1 MPPVKPMLAK
11 ATNELPVGADLLYE
25 PKWDGFR
32 CLVFRDG
39 EEIEL
44 FSRNQRPLG
53 RYFPELTDPLLQ
65 ELPERCVIDG
75 EVVIATP
82 AGLDFD
88 ALQQRIHPAES
99 RINRLAAETPAS
111 YVAFDILALGADDLR
126 GRTFEERRAILARE
140 LEGSKPPIH
149 LTPATDDPEVAG
161 DWFARFEGAGFDG
174 VMAKPAGGPYAEDK
188 RTQIKV
194 KHKRTVDCV
203 VAGYRMHKSG
213 DGVGSLLLGLH
224 DDAGVLHHVGVCT
237 SFSAARRAELLDEIA
252 PLRAN
257 ASQDHPWR
265 EWADHAAH
273 LAAEGR
279 MPGAPSRWN
288 AGKDQTWEPLRTE
301 AVVEVAYEGMQGM
314 RFRHQSRFVRWRP
327 DRDPES
333 CTYSQTEHLA
343 PLELREVFA
352 KG

>member
-11 ATNELPVGADLLYE
+11 ATNELPAGADLLYE

-39 EEIEL
+39 DEIEL
-44 FSRNQRPLG
+44 FSRNERPLA
-53 RYFPELTDPLLQ
+53 RYFPELIDPLC
-65 ELPERCVIDG
+65 ENLPERCVIDG
-75 EVVIATP
+75 EVVVATA

-99 RINRLAAETPAS
+99 RINRLAAQTPAS
-111 YVAFDILALGADDLR
+111 YVAFDILALGEDDLR
-126 GRTFEERRAILARE
+126 RRSFSERRATLQGE
-140 LEGSKPPIH
+140 LGGACPPVH
-149 LTPATDDPEVAG
+149 LTPATADREVAS
-161 DWFARFEGAGFDG
+161 DWFDRFEGAGFDG
-174 VMAKPAGGPYAEDK
+174 VMAKPTDAPYVEDK

-203 VAGYRMHKSG
+203 VAGYRVHKSG
-213 DGVGSLLLGLH
+213 DGVGSLLLGLY

-237 SFSAARRAELLDEIA
+237 SFSAARRSELLAEIA
-252 PLRAN
+252 PYRAD
-257 ASQDHPWR
+257 ALAEHPWR

-273 LAAEGR
+273 MAAEGR

-288 AGKDQTWEPLRTE
+288 SGKDQGWEPLRPE
-301 AVVEVAYEGMQGM
+301 LVVEVAYEGMQGM

-327 DRDPES
+327 DRSPES
-333 CTYSQTEHLA
+333 CTYAQTERLA
-343 PLELREVFA
+343 PVELREVFT
-352 KG
+352 